1 MCLANSINQQMH
13 DKIEDIENSPDQ
25 NFLKIIDD
33 DLILF
38 DGNCQYVEPSNLKLQ
53 NDSNSNLNILYANI
67 HSVPSKL
74 NDLKTL
80 LENFQNNNIT
90 IDIILLCETFINDIN
105 KSQCK
110 LQGYQLI
117 EEHRISK
124 TKGGVAIYISDRI
137 HYKERNDLKLFKEGF
152 FESCFV
158 EIKNSTKDILVGVI
172 YRVPGTSEK
181 DFLEE
186 YETLVTLL
194 NSENKEI
201 IIGTDQNLDYLKINQ
216 HPNTAKFLELN
227 LSSNLMPTVVKPTRV
242 THTTATLIDNIY
254 LSSRLCT
261 TSTSRIIVS
270 DISDHFPCLV
280 SIAKFKHQNRNPLIF
295 KTRKVTQESI
305 DEMYVRLNA
314 VNWER
319 LDVLN
324 ANDGYDYIVSN
335 VEKILDDVSPEK
347 TIVIPFCKII
357 REPWMT
363 EGLMKSSAEKDKLY
377 RKCAGLD
384 KNHDKYKKFIIYRNK
399 FNSLKRTARQ
409 RYYSAKIQEFRNN
422 SQRLWKILNSMIGK
436 HNDKSLPND
445 SFNID
450 GNIVS
455 DPAII
460 SNSFCNFYST
470 NSKKLADSIPNSN
483 KNFKDFL
490 GDPVRESIFF
500 QPTDENEIEKC
511 IKSLPNKK
519 SSGYDGISNIIIK
532 GLSGVLKEPLCKVF
546 NNSMTDGIFPD
557 SMKIAEINPVYK
569 SKEKNIQSNYRPI
582 SLLPV
587 ISKILEKIIYK
598 RVYSF
603 LMKHNVLYTSQ
614 YGFRTE
620 HSTIHAV
627 TELIGNILKGF
638 EENKI
643 TLGLFLDLSK
653 AFDTLKHS
661 TLLEKLEHYGIRG
674 TPLNWFESYLN
685 NRKQY
690 VNYNGVKSEFNRV
703 TLEYGVPQGSV
714 LGPLLYLI
722 FCNDIYKCIKY
733 CKTILFADDT
743 TIYATHKNLRQLLFQ
758 MKSDFASV
766 IDWFRANK
774 LSINLAKTN
783 YIIFRPKNMIIQDPD
798 EISLSFGNVEIK
810 RVEFTKFLGIFID
823 SNLNWTSH
831 VEHVCSQVSK
841 SLYILRSV
849 KKCLPKWVLKMLYYA
864 YYYSHIT
871 YGLTLWGPMCT
882 KAQSNRITLSQ
893 KKAIRSVDNAQYN
906 AHTGPLFK
914 KFNILTFADCVSL
927 ELAKL
932 VYQASK
938 SMFPMPVLNLFERA
952 GDYHQYN
959 TRNRNNPIIS
969 THSSTIFNKSFLCKA
984 PSLWATLNN
993 DLKNSKSLHSF
1004 ANRFR
1009 KGRTSEYT

>member
-1 MCLANSINQQMH
+1 MCLANSINQQRH
-13 DKIEDIENSPDQ
+13 DKIDDIENNPAQ

-53 NDSNSNLNILYANI
+53 SDPISNFNILYANI
-67 HSVPSKL
+67 HSVPSKI
-74 NDLKTL
+74 NDLKRL
-80 LENFQNNNIT
+80 LEDFQNSNVT
-90 IDIILLCETFINDIN
+90 VDIILLCETFINDIN

-124 TKGGVAIYISDRI
+124 TKGGVAIYINDRLR
-137 HYKERNDLKLFKEGF
+137 YKERSDLKLFKEGF

-158 EIKNSTKDILVGVI
+158 EIKNNVKDILVGVI

-181 DFLEE
+181 DFLKD
-186 YETLVTLL
+186 YENLINLL

-201 IIGTDQNLDYLKINQ
+201 IIGSDQNLDYLKIDQ

-242 THTTATLIDNIY
+242 THTSATLIDNIY

-261 TSTSRIIVS
+261 NATSRIITS
-270 DISDHFPCLV
+270 DISDHFPCFV
-280 SIAKFKHQNRNPLIF
+280 SLGNFKHQSRNPLIF
-295 KTRKVTQESI
+295 NTRKVTQQSI
-305 DEMYVRLNA
+305 DEMNIKLNFI
-314 VNWER
+314 NWDR

-324 ANDGYDYIVSN
+324 ANDGYEYIVTN
-335 VEKILDDVSPEK
+335 VGTILDDVVPEK
-347 TIVIPFCKII
+347 TVIIPFSKII

-363 EGLMKSSAEKDKLY
+363 DGLMKSSAERDKLY
-377 RKCAGLD
+377 RKCIGLD
-384 KNHDKYKKFIIYRNK
+384 KNHDKYKKFVSYRNK

-409 RYYSAKIQEFRNN
+409 KYYSDKIKEFRHN

-436 HNDKSLPND
+436 HNDKGLPTD

-450 GNIVS
+450 GKTVT
-455 DPAII
+455 DPHTI

-470 NSKKLADSIPNSN
+470 NSKKLADNIPNSN
-483 KNFKDFL
+483 KNFQDYL
-490 GDPVRESIFF
+490 GEPVGESIFF
-500 QPTDENEIEKC
+500 EPTDENEIEKY
-511 IKSLPNKK
+511 IKSLPNKT
-519 SSGYDGISNIIIK
+519 SSGYDSISNIIVK
-532 GLSGVLKEPLCKVF
+532 GLSGVLREPLCKVF
-546 NNSMTDGIFPD
+546 NNSMSEGKFPD
-557 SMKIAEINPVYK
+557 KMKIAEITPVYK
-569 SKEKNIQSNYRPI
+569 SKEKNMQSNYRPI

-587 ISKILEKIIYK
+587 LSKVLEKIIYK

-603 LMKHNVLYTSQ
+603 LMQHNVLYTSQ

-620 HSTIHAV
+620 HSTIQAI
-627 TELIGNILKGF
+627 TELVGNIVKGF
-638 EENKI
+638 EEKKI

-661 TLLEKLEHYGIRG
+661 TLLAKLEHYGIRG
-674 TPLNWFESYLN
+674 TPLNWFTSYLTD
-685 NRKQY
+685 RKQY
-690 VNYNGVKSEFNRV
+690 VKYNGVKSDFNKTR
-703 TLEYGVPQGSV
+703 LEYGVPQGSV

-722 FCNDIYKCIKY
+722 FCNDIYKCIKH

-743 TIYATHKNLRQLLFQ
+743 TIYVTHENLNQLFIY
-758 MKSDFASV
+758 MKQDFANV
-766 IDWFRANK
+766 VDWFRANK
-774 LSINLAKTN
+774 LSVNLSKTN
-783 YIIFRPKNMIIQDPD
+783 YIIFRPRNMTIQNLD
-798 EISLSFGNVEIK
+798 EFNLSFGNTVIK
-810 RVEFTKFLGIFID
+810 RVDVSKFLGIFVD
-823 SNLNWTSH
+823 SNLNWNSH

-882 KAQSNRITLSQ
+882 KAQSNRMTLSQ

-914 KFNILTFADCVSL
+914 KFNILTFSDCISL
-927 ELAKL
+927 ELVKL
-932 VYQASK
+932 IYQTSK
-938 SMFPMPVLNLFERA
+938 RILPLPVLNLFERA

-969 THSSTIFNKSFLCKA
+969 SHNSTIFNKSFLCKG
-984 PSLWATLNN
+984 PSLWTSLSN

-1009 KGRTSEYT
+1009 KNKTREYT